1 MGKWRFN
8 LDRIF
13 LIVYCT
19 EMNKR
24 YIVRHCSSEDKRW
37 YEAHYSAG
45 ATSNPRLFSIDD
57 YGKFL
62 QFTDLL
68 DQSGYNYIENED
80 DY

>member
-24 YIVRHCSSEDKRW
+24 YIVRHCSSEGKRW

-57 YGKFL
+57 YRKFL

-68 DQSGYNYIENED
+68 DQSGYEYIENEEE
-80 DY
+80 Y